1 MLIVA
6 AAAAARHGNEFIA
19 ITRTRRGL
27 AMSLR
32 CRDFVSLA
40 ALGIALALVHPGA
53 AAAADVPIE
62 KMQVKMGH
70 VPSFA
75 YGGIYVALERG
86 YFAERGLDVELVLT
100 RGGDTAF
107 QVAGGTLQFA
117 GGSPDSAFFNG
128 LKRGLP
134 LMGLATLALN
144 PPDISDTPLMVRKEL
159 HDSGAVTKVAQLKG
173 RKIASLVPGGVVEY
187 LLSLALK
194 SGGLTMDDVQ
204 VIAPLGFPQM
214 VDALTTGAVDAA
226 LVAEPFG
233 TMSVKKGVAVTL
245 ENKHDLGE
253 QLLWIQTNRDFA
265 KDHPNVVTNFLIAYL
280 KAARD
285 IAKETWRGDA
295 IVQIMQKYT
304 KVPPEITK
312 AAAPPVIPPN
322 GGLNLTSIMNQQRYH
337 LSRGRL
343 TYKDEIPA
351 DSFTDHSFLDQALA
365 QLGPYK
371 Q

>member
-1 MLIVA
+1 
-6 AAAAARHGNEFIA
+6 
-19 ITRTRRGL
+19 
-27 AMSLR
+27 MSMNR
-32 CRDFVSLA
+32 RDFVSLA
-40 ALGIALALVHPGA
+40 AIGLALALMQPGG

-62 KMQVKMGH
+62 KMHVKMGQ

-134 LMGLATLALN
+134 LMGIATLALN

-159 HDSGAVTKVAQLKG
+159 YDSGQVTKVAQLKG

-214 VDALTTGAVDAA
+214 VDALATGAVDAA

-265 KDHPNVVTNFLIAYL
+265 KEHPNAVTNFLIAYL

-285 IAKETWRGDA
+285 IDRETWKGDK
-295 IVQIMQKYT
+295 IVAIMQKYT
-304 KVPPEITK
+304 KVPPEIMK
-312 AAAPPVIPPN
+312 AAAPPVLPPS
-322 GGLNLTSIMNQQRYH
+322 GALNLESIMAQQRYH
-337 LSRGRL
+337 MSRGRL
-343 TYKDEIPA
+343 TYKEPIPVEE
-351 DSFTDHSFLDQALA
+351 FTDHAFLDRALA
-365 QLGPYK
+365 QLGAHK
-371 Q
+371 

>member
-1 MLIVA
+1 MTIN
-6 AAAAARHGNEFIA
+6 R
-19 ITRTRRGL
+19 
-27 AMSLR
+27 
-32 CRDFVSLA
+32 RDFVSLA
-40 ALGIALALVHPGA
+40 AMGLAAALVRPRGA
-53 AAAADVPIE
+53 YAADVPIE
-62 KMQVKMGH
+62 KMQVKMGQ

-75 YGGIYVALERG
+75 YGGIYVGVERG

-134 LMGLATLALN
+134 LVGLATLALN
-144 PPDISDTPLMVRKEL
+144 PPDISDTPLMVRKQL
-159 HDSGAVTKVAQLKG
+159 YDSGQVTKVAQLKG

-187 LLSLALK
+187 LLHLALK
-194 SGGLTMDDVQ
+194 SGGLTMADVE

-226 LVAEPFG
+226 IVAEPFG
-233 TMSVKKGVAVTL
+233 TMSVKKGVAAIL

-265 KDHPNVVTNFLIAYL
+265 KEHPNVVTNFLIAYL

-285 IAKETWRGDA
+285 IDRETWKGDK
-295 IVQIMQKYT
+295 IVAIMQKYT

-312 AAAPPVIPPN
+312 AAAPPVLPPS
-322 GGLNLTSIMNQQRYH
+322 GALNLKSIMDQQRYH
-337 LSRGRL
+337 MSTGRL
-343 TYKDEIPA
+343 TYKEAIPVA
-351 DSFTDHSFLDQALA
+351 DFTDHSFLDRALA
-365 QLGPYK
+365 YLGAHK
-371 Q
+371 

>member
-1 MLIVA
+1 MN
-6 AAAAARHGNEFIA
+6 R
-19 ITRTRRGL
+19 
-27 AMSLR
+27 
-32 CRDFVSLA
+32 RDFVSLA
-40 ALGIALALVHPGA
+40 AVGLAAALVRPGSA
-53 AAAADVPIE
+53 SAADVPIE
-62 KMQVKMGH
+62 KMKVKMGQ

-75 YGGIYVALERG
+75 YGGIYVGVERG

-134 LMGLATLALN
+134 LVGLATLALN
-144 PPDISDTPLMVRKEL
+144 PPDISDTPLMVRKQL
-159 HDSGAVTKVAQLKG
+159 YDSGQVTKVAQLKG

-187 LLSLALK
+187 LLHLALK
-194 SGGLTMDDVQ
+194 SGGLTMADVQ

-233 TMSVKKGVAVTL
+233 TMAVKKGVAVTL

-265 KDHPNVVTNFLIAYL
+265 KDHPNVVVNFLIAYL

-285 IAKETWRGDA
+285 IDRETWKGDK
-295 IVQIMQKYT
+295 IVAIMQKYT
-304 KVPPEITK
+304 KVPPEITR
-312 AAAPPVIPPN
+312 AAAPPVLPPS
-322 GGLNLTSIMNQQRYH
+322 GALNLESIMAQQRYH
-337 LSRGRL
+337 ISTGRL
-343 TYKDEIPA
+343 TYKEPIPVA
-351 DSFTDHSFLDQALA
+351 DFTNHTFLDRALA
-365 QLGPYK
+365 QLGAHK
-371 Q
+371 